1 MQIDTSIAE
10 ADVGVL
16 QPGMAVHFTV
26 DAYPEQR
33 FQGRIRQI
41 RLNPTTQ
48 QNVVTYN
55 VVVDVDNAEGRLLPG
70 MTAYVSITAGTR
82 HAVLRVANAA
92 LSFQPRRD
100 DGEERGP
107 RPPAKERRTQVH
119 VLDSAGEL
127 RPVAVETGLTD
138 NAVTEIISGEL
149 KPGDRVVIREVRARS
164 DAAAGGNFRLRMM

>member
-41 RLNPTTQ
+41 RLNPTIQ

-55 VVVDVDNAEGRLLPG
+55 VVVDVDNADGRLLPG
-70 MTAYVSITAGTR
+70 MTAYVRITTGER
-82 HAVLRVANAA
+82 KNVLRV
-92 LSFQPRRD
+92 
-100 DGEERGP
+100 
-107 RPPAKERRTQVH
+107 
-119 VLDSAGEL
+119 
-127 RPVAVETGLTD
+127 PVVFLTW
-138 NAVTEIISGEL
+138 IRISIKCL
-149 KPGDRVVIREVRARS
+149 QHIDYK
-164 DAAAGGNFRLRMM
+164 